1 MSVVGVYNTNQLT
14 SSSTKDSKKKFTK
27 SFDLSQIAEDPM
39 DSFLDTLGL
48 WKKRI
53 ARDGSCLFR
62 AVAEQIYPCQ
72 QYHEKVRLECINY
85 MSNNRDE
92 YSNFLNSQITF
103 DDYLDA
109 MKNSLEYGGQLEII
123 AMSKLYKR
131 DFIIYQHPN
140 QPGIDV
146 TQNNFINKIYLCYS
160 YNNHFDAIFTKA
172 HRDRLALIQSLVYE
186 ILYDKVFG
194 SGEQVT
200 IARRLLRK
208 SDTIYPKEY
217 MKIDL
222 ENEENIE
229 LNLIESDNNSL
240 IHESDLNI
248 NNESLDNDEE
258 YNDQNEKDDLSQES
272 EIEVL
277 DTDINENNKTKS
289 IDRLGKKLKKG
300 KANSFNEKHSN
311 IIHKMPLP
319 YKVAKS
325 LDPVIYRNT
334 AFDAWLAAKK
344 EHEEAANQKAISI
357 LQQGDKCLVR
367 INNNYNEKWTLAFFQ
382 NMMHDSANVYI
393 PELNEK

>member
-1 MSVVGVYNTNQLT
+1 MSVVGVYNANQLT
-14 SSSTKDSKKKFTK
+14 SGNTKDSKKKFTK

-72 QYHEKVRLECINY
+72 QYHEKVRLECVNY
-85 MSNNRDE
+85 MSINRDE
-92 YSNFLNSQITF
+92 YSSFLSSQITF
-103 DDYLDA
+103 DNYLEA

-140 QPGIDV
+140 QPGVDV

-208 SDTIYPKEY
+208 SDTIYPK
-217 MKIDL
+217 
-222 ENEENIE
+222 
-229 LNLIESDNNSL
+229 
-240 IHESDLNI
+240 
-248 NNESLDNDEE
+248 
-258 YNDQNEKDDLSQES
+258 
-272 EIEVL
+272 
-277 DTDINENNKTKS
+277 
-289 IDRLGKKLKKG
+289 
-300 KANSFNEKHSN
+300 
-311 IIHKMPLP
+311 
-319 YKVAKS
+319 
-325 LDPVIYRNT
+325 
-334 AFDAWLAAKK
+334 
-344 EHEEAANQKAISI
+344 
-357 LQQGDKCLVR
+357 
-367 INNNYNEKWTLAFFQ
+367 
-382 NMMHDSANVYI
+382 
-393 PELNEK
+393 